1 MDNNIN
7 ANNIDNIDNTE
18 TTENNKTIRLRVLT
32 PMRVVF
38 DKQVNMFIARTVDG
52 DIGVLYGH
60 EARSAVLAD
69 WAVRIFSDGHE
80 KNRGEELLMVLGGML
95 TVRDNNAVIISD
107 MAEYPDKMRELVD
120 KMRAERDESKVIE
133 QSSDLTSQRM
143 ELALRR
149 ALINRGEVGAVPVD
163 RGDI

>member
-7 ANNIDNIDNTE
+7 IENTE
-18 TTENNKTIRLRVLT
+18 ANTKTIRLRILT

-60 EARSAVLAD
+60 EPRSAVLTD

-80 KNRGEELLMVLGGML
+80 RNRGEELLMVLGGML
-95 TVRDNNAVIISD
+95 TMRDNNAVIISD
-107 MAEYPDKMRELVD
+107 MAEYPDKMRELIN
-120 KMRAERDESKVIE
+120 KMRAERDESKIVE

-149 ALINRGEVGAVPVD
+149 ALINRGEVGVVPID